1 MPVSRPTKA
10 VSTTNNFMPD
20 STYMNNEYA
29 ASGYRN
35 PSNEAPE
42 ELDPEDERDW
52 IGEAEAADIYGD
64 AQ

>member
-1 MPVSRPTKA
+1 
-10 VSTTNNFMPD
+10 MPD